1 MKQDST
7 DSLATGW
14 TDDKHRSYLTFMEEN
29 FVKDMYEREYCAVDV
44 CGHEACH
51 QGANTV
57 THSQQKNVH
66 EVPIPH
72 NSRYQFHVFYT
83 YECTYVCM
91 FVCIY
96 EFKCVYTCVY
106 MCIYELGIVV
116 HAYTYVCVH

>member
-1 MKQDST
+1 M
-7 DSLATGW
+7 
-14 TDDKHRSYLTFMEEN
+14 
-29 FVKDMYEREYCAVDV
+29 KDMYEREYCAVDV

-83 YECTYVCM
+83 YECTYVCTLLVVYSSFCM
-91 FVCIY
+91 YMLYISRLSY
-96 EFKCVYTCVY
+96 ARCVP
-106 MCIYELGIVV
+106 
-116 HAYTYVCVH
+116 YVPDERER